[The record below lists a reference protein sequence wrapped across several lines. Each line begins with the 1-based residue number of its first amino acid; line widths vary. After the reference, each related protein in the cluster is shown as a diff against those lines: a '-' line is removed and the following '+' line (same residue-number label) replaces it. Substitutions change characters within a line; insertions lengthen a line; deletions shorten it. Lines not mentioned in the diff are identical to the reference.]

1 MTDKA
6 YASLQMG
13 KAVSGRQLHLSSAL
27 ILIHFSFFSPMLKMK
42 GILSDYQSTVVT
54 QLQFCMCFLCT
65 VYESQ
70 FTADDKTKS
79 LVIRSGNIVTRQTL
93 NTQALTAWLQLE
105 VSIMEKIVLE
115 EYTSALIILETG
127 ISRNNIE

>member
-54 QLQFCMCFLCT
+54 
-65 VYESQ
+65 
-70 FTADDKTKS
+70 
-79 LVIRSGNIVTRQTL
+79 
-93 NTQALTAWLQLE
+93 
-105 VSIMEKIVLE
+105 
-115 EYTSALIILETG
+115 
-127 ISRNNIE
+127 